1 MTSQAQAV
9 VPYVAPTPMEP
20 RPFTQVGN
28 AERYFDLYG
37 EDTKYIATQKL
48 WLVWNGSRWV
58 PDEMLKVKN
67 QMVAMI
73 RRMAQEGLGMMNPEN
88 SPEVRERGEA
98 LHKWAR
104 KCENDAAIMGSIK
117 CLELMTVVA
126 ADKFDQNDW
135 LLNFPN
141 GTLELNTGTFR
152 ECWKE
157 DYITKSVPFDYEDL
171 FDAQCPQ
178 WMKFLSEVFPGD
190 RAVMIPY
197 LQRAVGYCLTGDTT
211 EQCLWLLIGK
221 GRNGKG
227 VFVHTLQRMMGD
239 YQVNAD
245 WQTFTHHKS
254 QGLEIR
260 EDILRLKDA
269 RFVAASENDK
279 TVRLAENI
287 VKTVTGDDMVTARKQ
302 YSGSKD
308 FKPKFKLWL
317 ASNHEPKI
325 IGQDDGIWSRLRY
338 VEFAVSFLGRED
350 KGLEKRLQR
359 ELRGILAWALEGLRQ
374 WQCEGMQT
382 PDMVRRRTE
391 EFRKSSDQI
400 NSFFDACVAVGG
412 RIGKGVFYGLYKRW
426 AENGGEF
433 ILTER
438 EFNTSIEQR
447 GIESKRMNDTTYWLG
462 IHDRFNVSAERE
474 AEKERR
480 NADKADEDEQ
490 MDIGF

>member
-1 MTSQAQAV
+1 MTSQVQSIEIYT
-9 VPYVAPTPMEP
+9 PPAPMTP
-20 RPFTQVGN
+20 RAYTQLGN

-37 EDTKYIATQKL
+37 ADTKYIATSKQ

-58 PDEMLKVKN
+58 PDEKLTVKN

-73 RRMAQEGLGMMNPEN
+73 RRMVAEATAAMAPEN
-88 SPEVRERGEA
+88 SAEERERGED
-98 LHKWAR
+98 LYKWAR
-104 KCENDAAIMGSIK
+104 RCENEPQVMGSMK
-117 CLELMTVVA
+117 MLEGLTVES
-126 ADKFDQNDW
+126 ADMFDQNDW

-141 GTLELNTGTFR
+141 GTLDLASGDFR
-152 ECWKE
+152 ECRKE
-157 DYITKSVPFDYEDL
+157 DYITKTIPFEYDDL
-171 FDAQCPQ
+171 IRATCPQ
-178 WMKFLSEVFPGD
+178 WMQFLSEVFPGKY
-190 RAVMIPY
+190 AEIIPY

-227 VFVHTLQRMMGD
+227 VFIHTLEKMMGE
-239 YQVNAD
+239 YYRNAD
-245 WQTFTHHKS
+245 WQTFTHHRS

-287 VKTVTGDDMVTARKQ
+287 VKTVTGDDTVTARKQ
-302 YSGSKD
+302 YHGSQD

-338 VEFAVSFLGRED
+338 VEFTVSFLGRED
-350 KGLEKRLQR
+350 KGLEKRLRR
-359 ELRGILAWALEGLRQ
+359 ELLGILNWALIGLQ
-374 WQCEGMQT
+374 DWQREGMQT
-382 PDMVRRRTE
+382 PDLVRRRTE
-391 EFRKSSDQI
+391 EFRKGSDQI
-400 NSFFDACVAVGG
+400 NLFFDAKVTTGG
-412 RIGKGVFYGLYKRW
+412 KIGKGALYSLYKQW

-438 EFNTSIEQR
+438 EFNAAIEQR
-447 GIESKRMNDTTYWLG
+447 GIEGKRFTNGNYWVG
-462 IHDRFNVSAERE
+462 IHDRFNMSVETE
-474 AEKERR
+474 ANKERV
-480 NADKADEDEQ
+480 KADATEDAGQ
-490 MDIGF
+490 SDLGF